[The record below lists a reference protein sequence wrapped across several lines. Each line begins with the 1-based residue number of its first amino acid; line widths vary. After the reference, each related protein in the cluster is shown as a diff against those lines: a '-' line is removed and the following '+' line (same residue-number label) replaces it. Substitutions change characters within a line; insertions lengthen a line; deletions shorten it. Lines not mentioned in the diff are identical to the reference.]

1 MFQVKPLRYPDFICI
16 GAQKA
21 GTTWLDRMLRQHP
34 DVWLPPTKEVHY
46 FNRAFEQKAN
56 ASTQEARRIDRTR
69 ILSILNSI
77 RRALNSKQEPAEQIQ
92 TIACLSL
99 IGAAEPSDETYG
111 RIFQFA
117 PASAVCGEIT
127 PNYARLPEKAIQHML
142 QLQPKVKVLFVL
154 RDPIA
159 RDWSQLRMQDQRKE
173 LQHLDYVKRLSRPA
187 LLGYSDYATTIE
199 RYRRHISAEN
209 FLILYFDDMAER
221 PAEFLRSVCDFL
233 GLDMGRSEFRGR
245 DEAVHAGSSVPMPP
259 DLYQTLRQSLA
270 PVYRRLLSLNSPI
283 VQKWYDTH
291 YGTSS
296 PRPAKSPNAVGMPG

>member
-1 MFQVKPLRYPDFICI
+1 MFEAKPLRYPDFICI

-46 FNRAFEQKAN
+46 FNRAFEQRAETSSGDARKIDKARM
-56 ASTQEARRIDRTR
+56 S
-69 ILSILNSI
+69 SILNSI
-77 RRALNSKQEPAEQIQ
+77 RRTLNSQSDPIEQVE
-92 TIACLSL
+92 TIGCLSL

-117 PASAVCGEIT
+117 PANAVCGEIT
-127 PNYARLPEKAIQHML
+127 PNYARLPEEAIRHML
-142 QLQPKVKVLFVL
+142 KLQPKVKILFIL
-154 RDPIA
+154 RDPIE

-173 LQHLDYVKRLSRPA
+173 LQHLDYAKRLSRPA

-199 RYRRHISAEN
+199 RYRRHFSADN
-209 FLILYFDDMAER
+209 FLILYFDDMAGR
-221 PAEFLRSVCDFL
+221 PDAFLRTICDFL
-233 GLDMGRSEFRGR
+233 GLDAGRSEFRGR
-245 DEAVHAGSSVPMPP
+245 DEAVHAGSSAPMPA

-270 PVYRRLLSLNSPI
+270 PVYRRLLSMNSPI

-291 YGTSS
+291 YGTSGS
-296 PRPAKSPNAVGMPG
+296 RPAKSPNAVGMPG